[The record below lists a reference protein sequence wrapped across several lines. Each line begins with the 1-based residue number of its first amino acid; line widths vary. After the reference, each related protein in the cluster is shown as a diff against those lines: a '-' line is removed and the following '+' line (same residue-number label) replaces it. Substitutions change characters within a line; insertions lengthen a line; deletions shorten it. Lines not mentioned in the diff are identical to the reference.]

1 MLSRLQRR
9 FRQRKVGVVRG
20 GDDHQIDI
28 RVVQQIPRRTHYLH
42 ARPIGMDLFGVA
54 AGDRL
59 QRHTRRA
66 ADQRRMKRF
75 AGVTEP
81 HQPHP
86 DRIAHLTASLMQ
98 LI

>member
-1 MLSRLQRR
+1 
-9 FRQRKVGVVRG
+9 
-20 GDDHQIDI
+20 
-28 RVVQQIPRRTHYLH
+28 
-42 ARPIGMDLFGVA
+42 MDLFGVA

-98 LI
+98 LISTPG